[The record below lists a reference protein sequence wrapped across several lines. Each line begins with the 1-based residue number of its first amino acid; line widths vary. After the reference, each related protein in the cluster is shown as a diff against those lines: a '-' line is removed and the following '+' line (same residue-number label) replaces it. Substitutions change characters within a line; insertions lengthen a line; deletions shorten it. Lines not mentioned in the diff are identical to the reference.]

1 MKVDIKPQTR
11 PFTMNMTI
19 SNLNLLKIHIKFKL
33 VLLHCVKIIFL
44 KAENY
49 MIMMLL
55 KVLYRFSQGF

>member
-19 SNLNLLKIHIKFKL
+19 FNLNLLKIHINFKL
-33 VLLHCVKIIFL
+33 VLLYCVKIIFL